1 MAQVTH
7 IHSFNRTPM
16 KFLAAAFAAFVLA
29 LPATTVAAPDPGD
42 LVGVD
47 PFNAFVATRILPNGN
62 EKVLAVYTLEAGY
75 TTDAVIRAAVLA
87 FVRAERVN
95 NPAWVIVIYGP
106 VDPPF
111 TFYTNGDRVWDSRT
125 DL

>member
-1 MAQVTH
+1 
-7 IHSFNRTPM
+7 M
-16 KFLAAAFAAFVLA
+16 KRIIAVLFAALALAAPVA
-29 LPATTVAAPDPGD
+29 AAPDPAD

-47 PFNAFVATRILPNGN
+47 PFNAFVATRILPNSN

-75 TTDAVIRAAVLA
+75 TTDQAVRETVFA

-111 TFYTNGDRVWDSRT
+111 TFYTNDDRIWDSR
-125 DL
+125 LNL